1 MLIELNLNSIIK
13 LDVLKYNIEIVDI
26 SYNNKLISNFKFRI
40 SNLNC
45 FKNTLLE
52 LETYMDK
59 NISIDVLNSNYKNV
73 VLKNINIEN
82 ISGTYCE
89 VVLSLIM
96 EEK

>member
-1 MLIELNLNSIIK
+1 MLIELNLNSTIK
-13 LDVLKYNIEIVDI
+13 LDVLKYNIEIVNVSD
-26 SYNNKLISNFKFRI
+26 NNKLISNFKFRL

-45 FKNTLLE
+45 FNNVLLE
-52 LETYMDK
+52 LETYIDK

-89 VVLSLIM
+89 VVLSIEM
-96 EEK
+96 EAK